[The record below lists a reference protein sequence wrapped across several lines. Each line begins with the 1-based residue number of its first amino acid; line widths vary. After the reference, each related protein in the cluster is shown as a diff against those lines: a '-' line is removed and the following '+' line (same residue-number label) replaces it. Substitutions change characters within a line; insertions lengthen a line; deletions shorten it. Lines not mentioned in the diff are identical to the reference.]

1 MLHIIFPT
9 KFKGGVTMPG
19 MLCHLMFA
27 EKVYRK
33 LILTINLDRLD
44 FLSGNLLPDLATDK
58 KSSHFQ
64 VSTPIECLEIPNIHS
79 AQNILFDINDSL
91 KFGAFCHLYL
101 DYYFIKNFLIPN
113 FIWNIDNMTIINPN
127 NNYQWTILDF
137 FSDKGLYGAYTE
149 TNHLILRD
157 GYVSSELI
165 SLIPDELPKSG
176 IPCFDSRKQK
186 SWKQEL
192 NEYLSNEF
200 PYTGTLLDY
209 DALIDFTINVANNFV
224 ERDFSLF
231 LGKH

>member
-1 MLHIIFPT
+1 
-9 KFKGGVTMPG
+9 MPG
-19 MLCHLMFA
+19 MLCHLTFA
-27 EKVYRK
+27 EKVHRK
-33 LILTINLDRLD
+33 LIGTVDLNRVD

-137 FSDKGLYGAYTE
+137 FSTKGLYGAYTE
-149 TNHLILRD
+149 VNHLMLRD
-157 GYVSSELI
+157 GYVSNELI
-165 SLIPDELPKSG
+165 SLIPNELPKSG
-176 IPCFDSRKQK
+176 IACFDFRNSK

-192 NEYLSNEF
+192 NEYLSNKV
-200 PYTGTLLDY
+200 PYTGALLDY
-209 DALIDFTINVANNFV
+209 DTLIDFIVDVANNFAKT
-224 ERDFSLF
+224 DFNLF
-231 LGKH
+231 LANTSNIIPKNKSP

>member
-1 MLHIIFPT
+1 
-9 KFKGGVTMPG
+9 MPG
-19 MLCHLMFA
+19 ILCHLMFA
-27 EKVYRK
+27 EKVHRK
-33 LILTINLDRLD
+33 LIGSVDLNRVN
-44 FLSGNLLPDLATDK
+44 FLSGSLLPDLAIDK

-64 VSTPIECLEIPNIHS
+64 VSTSIECLEIPNIHS
-79 AQNILFDINDSL
+79 AQNMLFDVNDSL

-127 NNYQWTILDF
+127 NNYQWTIVDF
-137 FSDKGLYGAYTE
+137 FSNNGLYGAYTE
-149 TNHLILRD
+149 INHLILRD

-165 SLIPDELPKSG
+165 SLIPNELPKIG
-176 IPCFDSRKQK
+176 IPCFDTRKQK

-209 DALIDFTINVANNFV
+209 DTLIDFTINVANNFV

-231 LGKH
+231 LGKQ